1 MKKRIIFL
9 LSFLLP
15 CLLLAACNGQGSG
28 VPPISTNVGFGM
40 TGYSTRYPKLDSHAR
55 DVLQDYLQ
63 DEYDDN
69 CKGKKHPPKSCAQ
82 DRPYMTSGSLPVR
95 VKSHSLPRDVVNEV
109 GFTPPGTD
117 LVQVGYNIYLIHF
130 PNNIIYDSV
139 SLHPYWK
146 ESLRK

>member
-9 LSFLLP
+9 LSCFLV
-15 CLLLAACNGQGSG
+15 AACNGQQN
-28 VPPISTNVGFGM
+28 VPAISNNVGFGM

-69 CKGKKHPPKSCAQ
+69 CKGRKHPSKSCVQ
-82 DRPYMTSGSLPVR
+82 DRPYLTSGSLPVG
-95 VKSHSLPRDVVNEV
+95 VKSHALPADVVSEV